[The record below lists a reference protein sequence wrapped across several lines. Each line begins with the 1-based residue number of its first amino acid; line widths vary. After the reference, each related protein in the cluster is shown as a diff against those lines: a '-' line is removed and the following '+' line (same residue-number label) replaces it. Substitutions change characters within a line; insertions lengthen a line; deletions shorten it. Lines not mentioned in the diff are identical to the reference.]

1 MRQVRRSALFGLMMA
16 AIVGTG
22 STASAQEAGQLNS
35 GGWDLHLFRP
45 AIDSKGHL
53 SVNGSDILGHTDFSF
68 GLVLDYGR
76 GLLPFRGFVNDGTV
90 MAGEAE
96 RVDRLVDNY
105 FTGTLHFNIGL
116 FNYVVVGFQL
126 PIIFLQGQNVTV
138 PGVYNTN
145 DNITLTGGND
155 AQGIGDLT
163 IHAKARILRAERDPI
178 GLAAILRAQL
188 PTGNDAQF
196 TGEPG
201 FTLWPSIVAEWRPVR
216 RFRLSLEAGYR
227 FNVGDGATIPLDSRT
242 EPSETNAF
250 GAMFSDRGTD
260 LTYDDLITFGLGA
273 SIRAADSLDIVLE
286 SYGTQ
291 IATEFGTTGA
301 FSAEALLGLKIFVQ
315 ANSYLV
321 LAGGAGFPRPSAQAA
336 DFRAVAGFIFE
347 PSIGDRD
354 GDGYK
359 DDVDECP
366 DEPED
371 FDNFADEEG
380 CPDPDNDRDGILD
393 VDDECPLVPE
403 DRDGDADEDGCPEG
417 NEGDRDGDGILDD
430 VDECPDDPEDRDGF
444 EDEDGCP
451 DPDNDQDGIL
461 DQDDLCPND
470 PEDMDDFQDED
481 GCPDP
486 DNDNDRILDVD
497 DSCPTDPETYN
508 GFEDEDGCPDADNDG
523 DGVADA
529 DDQCRDEPE
538 DVDEHEDADGCPDP
552 DNDGDG
558 LMDGADRCPLEAG
571 PAANDGCPDTDRDED
586 GVVDRLDNCPDEPGP
601 AENQG
606 CEERQRV
613 RITEGSLEILD
624 KVYFATNSDRI
635 QRRSFRLLANVAQVL
650 NNHPEIQHVRVE
662 GHTDDRGPDDRNLEL
677 SQKRAEAVVAWLVER
692 GEVAAERLEAR
703 GFGETQPIE
712 SNDTREGRAANRR
725 VEFDIVEE
733 GEAEAD
739 ATEEDAEA
747 GAEDTAEA
755 DAEASAEAEAEAEDT
770 EAAQDREP

>member
-1 MRQVRRSALFGLMMA
+1 MQRHAARMVVALVALTLGASAASAQGSIQLERFRPSETPEGGFALSRPDDQGHMRVGAQLHLSYANDPLVYERNLGDAGTEDRSVVRHHLVGTLGVSLGLMDRFVVFAALPVNLLMDGDSDLPTGVPPADDFGLGDLAIGARARLLGEQGDLFGLA
-16 AIVGTG
+16 AQLRLTAPMGQGNYRGDDNLTFHPEVLAELRPG
-22 STASAQEAGQLNS
+22 SLRFTLN
-35 GGWDLHLFRP
+35 
-45 AIDSKGHL
+45 
-53 SVNGSDILGHTDFSF
+53 LGARVRENQTF
-68 GLVLDYGR
+68 
-76 GLLPFRGFVNDGTV
+76 P
-90 MAGEAE
+90 GEVE
-96 RVDRLVDNY
+96 
-105 FTGTLHFNIGL
+105 
-116 FNYVVVGFQL
+116 
-126 PIIFLQGQNVTV
+126 
-138 PGVYNTN
+138 
-145 DNITLTGGND
+145 
-155 AQGIGDLT
+155 IGDEL
-163 IHAKARILRAERDPI
+163 
-178 GLAAILRAQL
+178 
-188 PTGNDAQF
+188 
-196 TGEPG
+196 
-201 FTLWPSIVAEWRPVR
+201 
-216 RFRLSLEAGYR
+216 
-227 FNVGDGATIPLDSRT
+227 
-242 EPSETNAF
+242 
-250 GAMFSDRGTD
+250 
-260 LTYDDLITFGLGA
+260 TFGLGLTA
-273 SIRAADSLDIVLE
+273 PLYGDYQDPSAIRLDIHAQV
-286 SYGTQ
+286 
-291 IATEFGTTGA
+291 FGASGFGDFFGREETPV
-301 FSAEALLGLKIFVQ
+301 EALAGLKLHHPSGWV
-315 ANSYLV
+315 AG
-321 LAGGAGFPRPSAQAA
+321 LAGGGGVMRGFGAPDGRIVATVGWLQPVERAEEPEESAPT
-336 DFRAVAGFIFE
+336 DT
-347 PSIGDRD
+347 D
-354 GDGYK
+354 GDGVN
-359 DDVDECP
+359 DD
-366 DEPED
+366 
-371 FDNFADEEG
+371 A
-380 CPDPDNDRDGILD
+380 
-393 VDDECPLVPE
+393 
-403 DRDGDADEDGCPEG
+403 DGCPE
-417 NEGDRDGDGILDD
+417 E
-430 VDECPDDPEDRDGF
+430 PEDADGF
-444 EDEDGCP
+444 EDADGCP
-451 DPDNDQDGIL
+451 DLDNDGDGVA
-461 DQDDLCPND
+461 DDADACPMD
-470 PEDMDDFQDED
+470 AEDAD
-481 GCPDP
+481 
-486 DNDNDRILDVD
+486 
-497 DSCPTDPETYN
+497 

-523 DGVADA
+523 AGVADA

>member
-216 RFRLSLEAGYR
+216 RFRPSLEAGYR

-508 GFEDEDGCPDADNDG
+508 GFEDEDGCPDRGSVVIEDNSIII
-523 DGVADA
+523 
-529 DDQCRDEPE
+529 
-538 DVDEHEDADGCPDP
+538 
-552 DNDGDG
+552 
-558 LMDGADRCPLEAG
+558 LEKIYFE
-571 PAANDGCPDTDRDED
+571 TDSA
-586 GVVDRLDNCPDEPGP
+586 V
-601 AENQG
+601 
-606 CEERQRV
+606 
-613 RITEGSLEILD
+613 
-624 KVYFATNSDRI
+624 I
-635 QRRSFRLLANVAQVL
+635 QRRSYPIIDAVAATLNGNPQIRLV
-650 NNHPEIQHVRVE
+650 EIQ
-662 GHTDDRGPDDRNLEL
+662 GHADERGGDDYNLRLTRDRAA
-677 SQKRAEAVVAWLVER
+677 SVVEAVVQRGVSRDRLRSAGYGEFCPVDPRSNAEAWE
-692 GEVAAERLEAR
+692 
-703 GFGETQPIE
+703 Q
-712 SNDTREGRAANRR
+712 NRR
-725 VEFDIVEE
+725 VEFKII
-733 GEAEAD
+733 
-739 ATEEDAEA
+739 ATEDGPTGVEVACPA
-747 GAEDTAEA
+747 GRHLVPE
-755 DAEASAEAEAEAEDT
+755 
-770 EAAQDREP
+770 